1 MLQWVILPSRI
12 RSAIT
17 PATVSNIVGKVKEAA
32 ESPSVQQ
39 AVGKMKEAAGDTV
52 SKVKEAAGDTV
63 SKVKEAAEGSTV
75 KEVYEQGASRVKS
88 YGRIAKLSLQVNGE
102 YEELRRV
109 YTEIGKLCYDRH
121 KDAPEE
127 LFAPLFSQVE
137 EIGSRIK
144 SMEDEIEAVKAE
156 VSGAGDDGDIT
167 VEVVAEPVDEAAERA
182 AEYRAAA
189 EDFQAV
195 VDAETDGENKD

>member
-1 MLQWVILPSRI
+1 MADYKDIIAGTIS
-12 RSAIT
+12 S
-17 PATVSNIVGKVKEAA
+17 IVGKVKEAA

-39 AVGKMKEAAGDTV
+39 AVGKVKGAAEETV
-52 SKVKEAAGDTV
+52 N
-63 SKVKEAAEGSTV
+63 KVKEAAEGSTV

-127 LFAPLFSQVE
+127 FFAPLFSQVE
-137 EIGSRIK
+137 EIGERIE
-144 SMEDEIEAVKAE
+144 SIESEIEALKAE
-156 VSGAGDDGDIT
+156 ASGDGESDLV
-167 VEVVAEPVDEAAERA
+167 VEVVAEPVDEAADKA

-195 VDAETDGENKD
+195 VDAETGSADGEDK

>member
-1 MLQWVILPSRI
+1 M
-12 RSAIT
+12 
-17 PATVSNIVGKVKEAA
+17 
-32 ESPSVQQ
+32 
-39 AVGKMKEAAGDTV
+39 
-52 SKVKEAAGDTV
+52 
-63 SKVKEAAEGSTV
+63 
-75 KEVYEQGASRVKS
+75 
-88 YGRIAKLSLQVNGE
+88 
-102 YEELRRV
+102 

-167 VEVVAEPVDEAAERA
+167 VEVVAEPVDEAAEGA

>member
-1 MLQWVILPSRI
+1 MADYKDII
-12 RSAIT
+12 AGTIT
-17 PATVSNIVGKVKEAA
+17 NIVGKVKEAA

-39 AVGKMKEAAGDTV
+39 AVGKVKEAAGDTV